1 MLKKMERKIISVY
14 CKRIL
19 KCNKNN
25 IKEIRKQILNKY
37 NLRIG
42 KRIRYDLLNTIY
54 QEYVELFDKK
64 TFYLTYI

>member
-1 MLKKMERKIISVY
+1 MERKIISVY